1 MDRPVLTTIVGR
13 ELRAGV
19 RSRWFLLYLLVF
31 LLLSIAFSVV
41 AAAGT
46 KLTGQPGFG
55 RTAAG
60 LLNLMLLMVPLLG
73 LTIGAQAL
81 VADRQDGSLDYLLA
95 QPVSPA
101 EVFVGKYLGAALA
114 LLLIL
119 VFGFGSSAVAMAAR
133 GTTGSL
139 SGFLVLVALT
149 LLLGLAMLSVGYL
162 ISSGSPQTAAALGLA
177 LTLWLGFVIV
187 GDLGLMGSALV
198 MDLSPGTLLVASLAN
213 PLDAYKLV
221 AVQTLQAS
229 LDVLGPAGV
238 YATRRFGSA
247 LPPLLLGLLALWV
260 VVPLPIGYWLFKRTD
275 YR

>member
-46 KLTGQPGFG
+46 ELTGQPGFG

-114 LLLIL
+114 PLLIL
-119 VFGFGSSAVAMAAR
+119 VFRFGSSAVAMAAR

>member
-46 KLTGQPGFG
+46 ELTGQPGFG

-81 VADRQDGSLDYLLA
+81 VADRQDGRLDYLLA

>member
-46 KLTGQPGFG
+46 ELTGQPGFG

-119 VFGFGSSAVAMAAR
+119 VFGFGLSAVAMAAR

-198 MDLSPGTLLVASLAN
+198 MDLSPGALLAASLAN

-229 LDVLGPAGV
+229 LDVLGPAGI
-238 YATRRFGSA
+238 YATRRFGST
-247 LPPLLLGLLALWV
+247 LPALLLGLLALWV

-275 YR
+275 YQ

>member
-46 KLTGQPGFG
+46 ELTGQPGFG

-119 VFGFGSSAVAMAAR
+119 VFGFGLSAVAMAVR

-229 LDVLGPAGV
+229 LDVLGPAGI
-238 YATRRFGSA
+238 YATRRFGST
-247 LPPLLLGLLALWV
+247 LPALLLGLLALWV

>member
-46 KLTGQPGFG
+46 ELTGQPGFG

-81 VADRQDGSLDYLLA
+81 VADRQDGRLDYLLA

-119 VFGFGSSAVAMAAR
+119 VFGFGLSAVAMAVR

>member
-46 KLTGQPGFG
+46 ELTGQPGFG

-229 LDVLGPAGV
+229 LDVLGPAGI

>member
-46 KLTGQPGFG
+46 ELTGQPGFG

>member
-46 KLTGQPGFG
+46 ELTGQPGFG

-119 VFGFGSSAVAMAAR
+119 VFGFGLSAVAMAAR

-198 MDLSPGTLLVASLAN
+198 MDLSPGALLAASLAN

-229 LDVLGPAGV
+229 LDVLGPAGI
-238 YATRRFGSA
+238 YATRRFGST
-247 LPPLLLGLLALWV
+247 LPALLLGLLALWV

>member
-46 KLTGQPGFG
+46 ELTGQPGFG

-119 VFGFGSSAVAMAAR
+119 VFGFGLSAVAMAVR